1 MPLRQHNKGQF
12 QDIVTK
18 WVKFQDNFRTAVK
31 FQEFQYNWEP
41 CDIVHDNVVQS
52 AKCRCW
58 LVCLTSLVPFSTK
71 HSSLINL
78 YAVRSR
84 NTRIGNWERH
94 FFQSSYL
101 SPLSFLS
108 LHSQKKCLL
117 FIWSLFSP
125 SLPRRDRGRFPVA
138 KAILSYWQP
147 RKMRKC
153 IWWQWF
159 VPLIDLSQISSF
171 ERSTHNSLTPITG
184 WDCERDGTW
193 RATPWG

>member
-12 QDIVTK
+12 QDILTK
-18 WVKFQDNFRTAVK
+18 WVK

-78 YAVRSR
+78 YTARSR
-84 NTRIGNWERH
+84 NTTIRNWERH

-101 SPLSFLS
+101 PPPLSFLS
-108 LHSQKKCLL
+108 LHSRAS
-117 FIWSLFSP
+117 FSFGLFSALLYREGTGAGFLLQKQFCHIGRP
-125 SLPRRDRGRFPVA
+125 GKWGNASGGNDLCPWLISPKSLLLNA
-138 KAILSYWQP
+138 
-147 RKMRKC
+147 
-153 IWWQWF
+153 
-159 VPLIDLSQISSF
+159 VP
-171 ERSTHNSLTPITG
+171 TTP
-184 WDCERDGTW
+184 
-193 RATPWG
+193 

>member
-12 QDIVTK
+12 QDILTK
-18 WVKFQDNFRTAVK
+18 WVK

-78 YAVRSR
+78 YTARSR
-84 NTRIGNWERH
+84 NTTIRNWERH

-101 SPLSFLS
+101 PPPPFLSFAAFS
-108 LHSQKKCLL
+108 CLL

-138 KAILSYWQP
+138 KAILPYWQT

-184 WDCERDGTW
+184 WDCERDGAW
-193 RATPWG
+193 RVWICPWG